1 MANSKIKLAI
11 KSLNFIFLEEQL
23 PELAILADSAEQYI
37 FSNTNKAV
45 GLLRSF
51 AERIVNIIYS
61 ELNLHKP
68 ESSNVIDLLN
78 DKSFIESVP
87 KEVISKL
94 SDSDFDSIASSV
106 KNIPENK
113 LKLSTIFKSAVYKKP
128 SLVFDVVKVL
138 AGY

>member
-11 KSLNFIFLEEQL
+11 KSLNFKFLEEQL

-61 ELNLHKP
+61 CNMQSFT
-68 ESSNVIDLLN
+68 SSKFEFVEYVIMLIYVN
-78 DKSFIESVP
+78 P
-87 KEVISKL
+87 C
-94 SDSDFDSIASSV
+94 SILQRGLFNYIA
-106 KNIPENK
+106 
-113 LKLSTIFKSAVYKKP
+113 A
-128 SLVFDVVKVL
+128 
-138 AGY
+138 